1 MNYSLVIEPFDCWG
15 FDFMGPFPTSHGNT
29 HILVAVDYV
38 TKWVEAIPTK
48 SADHKT
54 SLKMLKEVIFP
65 RFGVPRYLMTDGGS
79 HFIHG
84 AFRKVLAKYDVNH
97 RVSSPYHPQ
106 TSGQVELTNREIKL
120 ILQKTVNKSR
130 KNWSKKLNDAL
141 LAYRT
146 AYKNPMGMSP
156 YKMVYACHLPLELEH
171 KAYWAVRQ
179 LNSDPVLTG
188 KTRLLKLSSLE
199 EWRNEA
205 YENARLFKKKVKRWH
220 DKRI

>member
-1 MNYSLVIEPFDCWG
+1 
-15 FDFMGPFPTSHGNT
+15 
-29 HILVAVDYV
+29 
-38 TKWVEAIPTK
+38 
-48 SADHKT
+48 
-54 SLKMLKEVIFP
+54 
-65 RFGVPRYLMTDGGS
+65 MTDGGS

-141 LAYRT
+141 WAYRT

-156 YKMVYACHLPLELEH
+156 YKMVYGKACHLPLELKH

-179 LNSDPVLTG
+179 LNSDPTLAD
-188 KTRLLKLSSLE
+188 KTRLLNIKFFGRVE
-199 EWRNEA
+199 
-205 YENARLFKKKVKRWH
+205 K
-220 DKRI
+220 